1 MKRYQIALV
10 LSALI
15 LTTLA
20 CGVGGP
26 VTRRNSDVRRAAL
39 AYELSTRGTVDEVL
53 VAFGMTEVRDNL
65 GFEDGNTVWL
75 NRFAEGDYFRKRD
88 PNQSYLFL
96 HDLDYDDG
104 AASIAVDRGDASGGV
119 ASHTL
124 ILQREEDTWVVV
136 SDDALEPSSSPPD

>member
-1 MKRYQIALV
+1 MKRYPIALLLLTLL
-10 LSALI
+10 LS
-15 LTTLA
+15 TLA

-88 PNQSYLFL
+88 TNQTYLFL
-96 HDLDYDDG
+96 HDLNYDDG
-104 AASIAVDRGDASGGV
+104 AASIVVDRGDAEGGI
-119 ASHTL
+119 ASRTL
-124 ILQREEDTWVVV
+124 VLRLERGTWAVV
-136 SDDALEPSSSPPD
+136 SDDTLEPSSSPSD

>member
-1 MKRYQIALV
+1 M
-10 LSALI
+10 
-15 LTTLA
+15 LA

-75 NRFAEGDYFRKRD
+75 NRLAEADYFRKRD
-88 PNQSYLFL
+88 TNLTYLFL

-104 AASIAVDRGDASGGV
+104 AASIAIDRGDASTV
-119 ASHTL
+119 TSHTL
-124 ILQREEDTWVVV
+124 ILQREGDTWAVV
-136 SDDALEPSSSPPD
+136 SDDSLEPSASPSD

>member
-1 MKRYQIALV
+1 MKRNPIALV
-10 LSALI
+10 LLALL

-39 AYELSTRGTVDEVL
+39 AYELSARGTVDEVL

-75 NRFAEGDYFRKRD
+75 NRLAESDYFRKRD
-88 PNQSYLFL
+88 TDQTYLFL
-96 HDLDYDDG
+96 HDLSFDDG
-104 AASIAVDRGDASGGV
+104 AASIAIDRGDAEGGIV
-119 ASHTL
+119 SRTL
-124 ILQREEDTWVVV
+124 VLRREGDTWAVV
-136 SDDALEPSSSPPD
+136 SDDALEPSSSPSD